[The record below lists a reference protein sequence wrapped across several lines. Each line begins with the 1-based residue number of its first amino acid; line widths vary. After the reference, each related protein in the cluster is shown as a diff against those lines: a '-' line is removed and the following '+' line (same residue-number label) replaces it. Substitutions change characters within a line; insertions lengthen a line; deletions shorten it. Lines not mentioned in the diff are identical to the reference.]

1 MAYLKFCFAPLF
13 WWGGEIIGFFRSL
26 SMLILVLLLTYWR
39 VSRGVSFGCKV
50 FISFHVGCLL
60 CLILLLNQL
69 KNLFQGLVVEIL
81 YFLGFLREM
90 VLSKFFLWVVLFVYF
105 DKYGLYSSILFGI
118 FIGLICSVNLIC
130 FLRRWCGIYGCSVII
145 LKKF

>member
-1 MAYLKFCFAPLF
+1 M
-13 WWGGEIIGFFRSL
+13 
-26 SMLILVLLLTYWR
+26 
-39 VSRGVSFGCKV
+39 
-50 FISFHVGCLL
+50 GCLL

-69 KNLFQGLVVEIL
+69 KNLFQDLVVEIL

-105 DKYGLYSSILFGI
+105 DKCGLYSSILFGI
-118 FIGLICSVNLIC
+118 FIGLICSVNLVC

>member
-1 MAYLKFCFAPLF
+1 MLALGVKFLF
-13 WWGGEIIGFFRSL
+13 H
-26 SMLILVLLLTYWR
+26 SMW
-39 VSRGVSFGCKV
+39 
-50 FISFHVGCLL
+50 GCLL

-105 DKYGLYSSILFGI
+105 DKCGLYSSILFWY
-118 FIGLICSVNLIC
+118 FYWFDL
-130 FLRRWCGIYGCSVII
+130 
-145 LKKF
+145 

>member
-1 MAYLKFCFAPLF
+1 MLALGVRFLF
-13 WWGGEIIGFFRSL
+13 H
-26 SMLILVLLLTYWR
+26 SMW
-39 VSRGVSFGCKV
+39 
-50 FISFHVGCLL
+50 GCLL

-105 DKYGLYSSILFGI
+105 DKYGLYSSILFWY
-118 FIGLICSVNLIC
+118 FYWFDLLC
-130 FLRRWCGIYGCSVII
+130 
-145 LKKF
+145 

>member
-1 MAYLKFCFAPLF
+1 M
-13 WWGGEIIGFFRSL
+13 WE
-26 SMLILVLLLTYWR
+26 
-39 VSRGVSFGCKV
+39 
-50 FISFHVGCLL
+50 CLL

-69 KNLFQGLVVEIL
+69 KNRFQGLVVEIL

-105 DKYGLYSSILFGI
+105 DRCGLYSAFCFDI
-118 FIGLICSVNLIC
+118 FIGLICSVNFIR

>member
-1 MAYLKFCFAPLF
+1 M
-13 WWGGEIIGFFRSL
+13 
-26 SMLILVLLLTYWR
+26 LVL
-39 VSRGVSFGCKV
+39 GVKFL
-50 FISFHVGCLL
+50 FHSMWGCLL

-105 DKYGLYSSILFGI
+105 DKCGLYLSILFWY
-118 FIGLICSVNLIC
+118 FYW
-130 FLRRWCGIYGCSVII
+130 F
-145 LKKF
+145 